1 MSRISFRNVSRS
13 GRAIPEVGSVVVL
26 SCVRD
31 AFRWGCVGVYEMLLC
46 FSRIWN
52 GISWRVKTALHC
64 LHRILNMVAIIVDG
78 FSSWQGVCKAEVE
91 FEEERSCEKSLREM
105 SSRTFESW
113 KTDGNSV
120 VLLRK
125 VHGYICMWRLR
136 AVRKW

>member
-1 MSRISFRNVSRS
+1 MVSQVDKAFVRP
-13 GRAIPEVGSVVVL
+13 RL
-26 SCVRD
+26 SSK
-31 AFRWGCVGVYEMLLC
+31 G
-46 FSRIWN
+46 
-52 GISWRVKTALHC
+52 
-64 LHRILNMVAIIVDG
+64 
-78 FSSWQGVCKAEVE
+78 KATD
-91 FEEERSCEKSLREM
+91 ERSCEKSLREM